1 MVDYRSVSQVNDME
15 CGYRYYLSR
24 VLRVWRKPAAWLAQG
39 TAFHE
44 AVERFEKSGRVM
56 TPAEVVEAFS
66 EAYDREIGLMS
77 DITPNHSVW
86 FASGPYRGAEDIE
99 RRYGLGTDQ
108 IAKYLD
114 YVVAHPE
121 DEISSVDGTP
131 LVEAE
136 YAVNFGD
143 VEVRG
148 YIDQVVLWTPRD
160 LKTGKEPGSEFQL
173 ATYAWALNLKYDIP
187 VTTGDYWMAQ
197 KGGPTKPYDLTEWSL
212 QELVDIYGEA
222 DQKIRE
228 ERFDPNPSEKVCT
241 FCDVSSS
248 CPFSLA
254 REW

>member
-56 TPAEVVEAFS
+56 TPAEVVQAFS
-66 EAYDREIGLMS
+66 EAYDREITAMS
-77 DITPNHSVW
+77 ETTPNHSVW
-86 FASGPYRGAEDIE
+86 FASGPYRGPEDIE

-108 IAKYLD
+108 IAKYLE
-114 YVVAHPE
+114 YVDKHPE
-121 DEISSVDGTP
+121 DVISRVEDEP
-131 LVEAE
+131 LIEAE
-136 YAVNFGD
+136 YEVSFGD

-148 YIDQVVLWTPRD
+148 YIDQVVNWTPRD
-160 LKTGKEPGSEFQL
+160 LKTGKQPGSEFQL
-173 ATYAWALNLKYDIP
+173 ATYAWALNLKYGIP

-197 KGGPTKPYDLTEWSL
+197 TGGPTKPYDLTEWSL

-228 ERFDPNPSEKVCT
+228 ERFEPNPSEKVCT
-241 FCDVSSS
+241 FCDVSAS
-248 CPFSLA
+248 CQFSLA